1 MDERDHQIIKLL
13 EENSRLSNTEIAR
26 MLNVSE
32 GTIRKRIKRLL
43 DTGIIEK
50 FSLITRKEGQ
60 DAIILLRI
68 DTRDSKL
75 TIKKLNERFRDVYEF
90 SGKADL
96 A

>member
-26 MLNVSE
+26 ELKVSE

-50 FSLITRKEGQ
+50 FSLITKKEGQ

-68 DTRDSKL
+68 DTR
-75 TIKKLNERFRDVYEF
+75 
-90 SGKADL
+90 
-96 A
+96 